1 MAKRAYYTIQT
12 VISEMLNDEAC
23 YPDRTNSAADPRVGL
38 DDGMGYLGCGP
49 WKIVTN
55 DNNTTKF
62 LYVFKDKLSLY
73 QDGNPTE
80 NNKQKFSTQDG
91 MDWVIT
97 DFAFNSAATTGGSVQ
112 ILVDVNGKDAPN
124 CGGDGYSYVGEFG
137 TGTDSACAG
146 RANGYDRFKV
156 TVLGNGQ
163 VTINPADVW
172 AVNAVKV
179 NRNITSDKNSNDED

>member
-1 MAKRAYYTIQT
+1 
-12 VISEMLNDEAC
+12 
-23 YPDRTNSAADPRVGL
+23 
-38 DDGMGYLGCGP
+38 
-49 WKIVTN
+49 
-55 DNNTTKF
+55 
-62 LYVFKDKLSLY
+62 
-73 QDGNPTE
+73 
-80 NNKQKFSTQDG
+80 

-97 DFAFNSAATTGGSVQ
+97 NFAFNSANTTGGSVQ

-124 CGGDGYSYVGEFG
+124 CGGNGYAYVGEFG
-137 TGTDSACAG
+137 TGTDSACTG

-156 TVLGNGQ
+156 TILGNGQ